1 MAKNK
6 KWILAAVAVLAV
18 VLCCWAAWSKWAST
32 TRIGLVNFQN
42 YQTASLVKSNED
54 NFIEYEEIPLDRLD
68 RLGRYDLVLGFGMGL
83 KITEEQRAQILAAA
97 DEGTPIY
104 IYAATNPENDICS
117 LDSLTKAGISAYIG
131 NGNKRNYRNMARY
144 VRQHIDAKRL
154 FVTPAE
160 EAVESASDVL
170 YHLDE
175 DLSFK
180 TVADYEKYLREQGI
194 YREKAPKIAIVGGLN
209 DPFSGNRANIDSLI
223 VSLQNAG
230 MNVYPVSSYRQRL
243 TFLREIGPD
252 AVIHFAHGRMVMGQA
267 DAAVEWLKKRN
278 IPIFS
283 PLSMLETQEEWESD
297 PMGMFGGFMS
307 QSIVVP
313 ELDGA
318 IYPYVLNDQE
328 LDEEGIYLFKAIPER
343 LKNFTRIIGNFIS
356 LKRKP
361 NAEKKVAIYY
371 FKGAG
376 QSSLTAQGLETVP
389 SLYNLLKRLKAEGY
403 TVKNLPATEKE
414 FEKLLMTQGAVLSTY
429 AEGAFDDFL
438 KNGRPALVGKSEY
451 ESWVQDALPEEL
463 YADVVQLYGEAPGR
477 YMSTVREG
485 EPCLAVAR
493 IDLGNVVLLPQ
504 PMAAVGDDAFAI
516 VHGAKTAPPHP
527 YIGAYLWAQYG
538 FGADAMIHFGT
549 HGSLEFT
556 PRKQVALCRYDWPDR
571 LVGTI
576 PHFYYYTIG
585 NVGESMMA
593 KRRSYATTI
602 SYLTPPFTESKTRGQ
617 YKELMNKIEAYYK
630 TDEARQPE
638 VSIAVKKIAVKMGLH
653 RDLRLDSL
661 LTQPYTAEEIARI
674 ENFAEEIANEKM
686 TGQLYTT
693 GVPYSPEKIRSSV
706 MAMSADPIAYSVAAL
721 DRQRGKVADTQLK
734 SQAFFTQHYLEPA
747 KQLVRQVLGGQKA
760 DDALV
765 CRVAGIT
772 PEKLAEA
779 HTILTPPRRG
789 MMMGRAA
796 TPAEYTA
803 DQKREAQAIAEVE
816 RTVTNIQ
823 NYKRALEESPE
834 MEMRSILNALAGG
847 YVAPT
852 SGGDAVANPQAVP
865 TGRNLYAVNAE
876 TTPSEQA
883 WAKGKELAENTLAQY
898 KKTHGDYPRK
908 VSYTF
913 WSSEFIESEG
923 ATIAQVLYM
932 LGVEPVRDAYGR
944 VSDLRLIPS
953 EQLGRPRVDV
963 IVQTSGQFRDLAA
976 SRLALISRAVEMA
989 AAATLMRCWVGER
1002 SVSL

>member
-1 MAKNK
+1 
-6 KWILAAVAVLAV
+6 
-18 VLCCWAAWSKWAST
+18 
-32 TRIGLVNFQN
+32 
-42 YQTASLVKSNED
+42 
-54 NFIEYEEIPLDRLD
+54 
-68 RLGRYDLVLGFGMGL
+68 
-83 KITEEQRAQILAAA
+83 
-97 DEGTPIY
+97 
-104 IYAATNPENDICS
+104 
-117 LDSLTKAGISAYIG
+117 
-131 NGNKRNYRNMARY
+131 
-144 VRQHIDAKRL
+144 
-154 FVTPAE
+154 
-160 EAVESASDVL
+160 
-170 YHLDE
+170 
-175 DLSFK
+175 
-180 TVADYEKYLREQGI
+180 
-194 YREKAPKIAIVGGLN
+194 
-209 DPFSGNRANIDSLI
+209 
-223 VSLQNAG
+223 
-230 MNVYPVSSYRQRL
+230 
-243 TFLREIGPD
+243 
-252 AVIHFAHGRMVMGQA
+252 
-267 DAAVEWLKKRN
+267 
-278 IPIFS
+278 
-283 PLSMLETQEEWESD
+283 
-297 PMGMFGGFMS
+297 
-307 QSIVVP
+307 
-313 ELDGA
+313 
-318 IYPYVLNDQE
+318 
-328 LDEEGIYLFKAIPER
+328 
-343 LKNFTRIIGNFIS
+343 
-356 LKRKP
+356 
-361 NAEKKVAIYY
+361 
-371 FKGAG
+371 
-376 QSSLTAQGLETVP
+376 
-389 SLYNLLKRLKAEGY
+389 
-403 TVKNLPATEKE
+403 
-414 FEKLLMTQGAVLSTY
+414 
-429 AEGAFDDFL
+429 
-438 KNGRPALVGKSEY
+438 
-451 ESWVQDALPEEL
+451 
-463 YADVVQLYGEAPGR
+463 
-477 YMSTVREG
+477 MSTVREG

-989 AAATLMRCWVGER
+989 AAATDDRYGKRVADWSVD
-1002 SVSL
+1002 SVSLIVEDGLSTNEARFFS